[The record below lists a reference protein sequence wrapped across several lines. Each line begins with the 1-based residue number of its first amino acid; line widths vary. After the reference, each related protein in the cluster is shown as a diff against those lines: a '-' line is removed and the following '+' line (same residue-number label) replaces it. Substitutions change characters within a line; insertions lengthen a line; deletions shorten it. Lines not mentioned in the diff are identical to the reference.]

1 MTRLLAAMLLACIM
15 ALPSSAD
22 DSGLIV
28 AAGVDKKVSK
38 KLTVGAEL
46 EFRSRNNWRTADRLA
61 LSLDAQYKLLSWLK
75 AGAGYELLVDN
86 NPEKISYH
94 TDGDLNNWRPSY
106 WGTRHRLNATLT
118 GTYTYKKRFSVSLR
132 ERYQFTCRPTH
143 TTCRYD
149 FDNAFWEDTDVNSR
163 CKHVLRSRLKL
174 EYDPRNCPVD
184 PWASVE
190 FFNALKLEKTRVQVG
205 ADYKIKKKH
214 TLTLYYRYQAVNGD
228 EDETE
233 TDMHM
238 VGLGYNFKF

>member
-1 MTRLLAAMLLACIM
+1 MLLVGSV
-15 ALPSSAD
+15 ALPVKAD
-22 DSGLIV
+22 DSGLIISV
-28 AAGVDKKVSK
+28 GADKKVNK
-38 KLTVGAEL
+38 KLTLGTEL
-46 EFRSRNNWRTADRLA
+46 EWRTRNNWRTADRLA
-61 LSLDAQYKLLSWLK
+61 LSLDAQYRLLPWLK
-75 AGAGYELLVDN
+75 AGAGYVLLVDN

-94 TDGDLNNWRPSY
+94 TGGDLNNWRPSY

-190 FFNALKLEKTRVQVG
+190 FFNALKLDKTRVQVG

-214 TLTLYYRYQAVNGD
+214 TLTLFYRYQAVNGD

>member
-15 ALPSSAD
+15 TLPSSAD

-94 TDGDLNNWRPSY
+94 TG
-106 WGTRHRLNATLT
+106 
-118 GTYTYKKRFSVSLR
+118 
-132 ERYQFTCRPTH
+132 RPTH

-190 FFNALKLEKTRVQVG
+190 FFNTLKLEKTRVQVG

>member
-1 MTRLLAAMLLACIM
+1 MTRLLAAMLLASIM
-15 ALPSSAD
+15 TLPSSAD

-149 FDNAFWEDTDVNSR
+149 FDNAFWEDTEVNSR
-163 CKHVLRSRLKL
+163 CKHVLRSGSNWSTT
-174 EYDPRNCPVD
+174 P
-184 PWASVE
+184 AT
-190 FFNALKLEKTRVQVG
+190 ALSTPGPAWNSSTLSNWKKPACKWVLT
-205 ADYKIKKKH
+205 IKSRKSTPSPSITVTKP
-214 TLTLYYRYQAVNGD
+214 
-228 EDETE
+228 
-233 TDMHM
+233 
-238 VGLGYNFKF
+238 